1 MASNAEKITER
12 FVIKKLVMG
21 INLNT
26 KEFEVDGMAVIEMVN
41 QLRVKVI

>member
-1 MASNAEKITER
+1 MASNSEKITER

-21 INLNT
+21 ISLNT
-26 KEFEVDGMAVIEMVN
+26 KEFEVDGMAVVDMVN